1 LDPKYRYFVKDCKNE
16 RERRMLAFLVPIF
29 SPEKSYNITLTLA
42 TTLLLAYS
50 EKKMV
55 DWESI
60 IGELV
65 HKLATNTKRGQP
77 SYIGSFLFHL
87 YAHGNLLTDEEETQW
102 TSHQFMRELQT
113 TDSEP
118 EMGHEGSK
126 EEDVVGLSNEE
137 RSATKKR
144 KLMLGNRETRTRSAT
159 KPLGGGTSTFTLE
172 DNPVDAIIR
181 DLEGVR
187 SRIAEYELQMRQVG
201 ELVGN
206 PPRESLV
213 AAVQEAIQDPRR
225 LRELERKVDHLT
237 AEKWKAT
244 ARVWKL
250 EAEREK
256 LLKQVKD
263 ITLTVQNVSDA
274 VDIEGNVWWK
284 AKMFDAELKNAGH
297 VSGSKMVNFI
307 MDKGRKM
314 DASLKAM
321 KALIA
326 NCTELFPAT
335 VESSKEEETSSSYS
349 DLTPHDMMKIQGAVV
364 GGGNQHVEEVE
375 QVEDIMAIA
384 GPPISTTEEVVPIAI
399 QFPPRL
405 EGNP

>member
-1 LDPKYRYFVKDCKNE
+1 
-16 RERRMLAFLVPIF
+16 VPIF
-29 SPEKSYNITLTLA
+29 SPEKPYNITLTLA

-50 EKKMV
+50 EKKVV
-55 DWESI
+55 DWGSI

-65 HKLATNTKRGQP
+65 HKLATNTKRSQP
-77 SYIGSFLFHL
+77 SYIGPFLFHL

-102 TSHQFMRELQT
+102 ISHQLMRELQT

-126 EEDVVGLSNEE
+126 EEDVLELSNEE
-137 RSATKKR
+137 RPATKKR
-144 KLMLGNRETRTRSAT
+144 KLMLENRATRTRFAT
-159 KPLGGGTSTFTLE
+159 KPVGGGTSTFALE
-172 DNPVDAIIR
+172 DNPVDAIIH

-206 PPRESLV
+206 PPHESLI
-213 AAVQEAIQDPRR
+213 AAVQEAILDLRR

-237 AEKWKAT
+237 AEKRKAT
-244 ARVWKL
+244 ERVRKL

-256 LLKQVKD
+256 LLKQVRD
-263 ITLTVQNVSDA
+263 TTLTVQNVSDV

-284 AKMFDAELKNAGH
+284 VKMFYAELKNAGQ
-297 VSGSKMVNFI
+297 VSRSKMVNFI
-307 MDKGRKM
+307 MDQGSKM

-326 NCTELFPAT
+326 RCTELFPAT
-335 VESSKEEETSSSYS
+335 VESSKEKETSSSYS
-349 DLTPHDMMKIQGAVV
+349 DLTPHDIVEIQGAAV
-364 GGGNQHVEEVE
+364 GGGNQHVEEVD
-375 QVEDIMAIA
+375 QVEDITAITA
-384 GPPISTTEEVVPIAI
+384 LPVSTT
-399 QFPPRL
+399 
-405 EGNP
+405 